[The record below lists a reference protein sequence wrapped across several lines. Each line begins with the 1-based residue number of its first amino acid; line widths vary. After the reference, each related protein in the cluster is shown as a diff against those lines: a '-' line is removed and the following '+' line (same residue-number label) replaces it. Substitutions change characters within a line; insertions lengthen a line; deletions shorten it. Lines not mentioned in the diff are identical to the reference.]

1 MYIFLIICFYLFPLN
16 IQSIVCPV
24 YNFFNNETNI
34 IHSCDRNVSLC
45 TYITTQSNSRRCL
58 GIYTFNKNLE
68 TIENLISIRQL
79 GIVDDFE
86 EKYSNTT
93 ECILDVD
100 KTGSHLLCRCN
111 SNNCTLKWKTAENL
125 HDNFYQKHKLM
136 KPYEYFNWFLPLM
149 ITLTI
154 IIFIFISIII
164 IIIILK
170 CNIYRKRHEKDDQ
183 SYLANTSVAS
193 TNISNAEIDEFLSS
207 NPTYQSI
214 ISHGKSSIIY
224 RAWTTGK
231 ESLPHE
237 KKLVAVKLYYS
248 PQYKNVFENE
258 VQTLRMVHHT
268 AIVKFISHGWHD
280 LCPYIIVEYHDIG
293 SLTNYLRSNKLSWST
308 CYSFLLSLLGAIDYL
323 HYEDLS
329 PTDYL
334 TSKRIRKP
342 IIVHRDIKSSNILV
356 KTNPDL
362 SLCLCDFG
370 LAKILPPVLTPN
382 DFIQI
387 GTYRYMAPELLE
399 LAITH
404 TSDALCKVDM
414 YAVGLVMWEI
424 VTQCQDYPC
433 LLEYQLPYTEYV
445 SMNEINEN
453 KILDTLHRIV
463 VNEKIR
469 PIIHRTDSMH
479 SKISA
484 VSSIIEDCWKHEPE
498 SRINARPALY
508 RLRNL
513 E

>member
-1 MYIFLIICFYLFPLN
+1 MYIVLIICLFLFPLN
-16 IQSIVCPV
+16 IQSIICPV

-125 HDNFYQKHKLM
+125 HENLYQKHKLM
-136 KPYEYFNWFLPLM
+136 KPYEYFNWFFPLM

-154 IIFIFISIII
+154 IIIIFISIII
-164 IIIILK
+164 IVIILK
-170 CNIYRKRHEKDDQ
+170 CNMYRKRHEKEYQ

-237 KKLVAVKLYYS
+237 KKLVAVKLYHS

-268 AIVKFISHGWHD
+268 AIV
-280 LCPYIIVEYHDIG
+280 
-293 SLTNYLRSNKLSWST
+293 
-308 CYSFLLSLLGAIDYL
+308 
-323 HYEDLS
+323 
-329 PTDYL
+329 
-334 TSKRIRKP
+334 
-342 IIVHRDIKSSNILV
+342 
-356 KTNPDL
+356 
-362 SLCLCDFG
+362 
-370 LAKILPPVLTPN
+370 
-382 DFIQI
+382 
-387 GTYRYMAPELLE
+387 
-399 LAITH
+399 
-404 TSDALCKVDM
+404 
-414 YAVGLVMWEI
+414 
-424 VTQCQDYPC
+424 
-433 LLEYQLPYTEYV
+433 
-445 SMNEINEN
+445 
-453 KILDTLHRIV
+453 
-463 VNEKIR
+463 
-469 PIIHRTDSMH
+469 
-479 SKISA
+479 
-484 VSSIIEDCWKHEPE
+484 
-498 SRINARPALY
+498 
-508 RLRNL
+508 
-513 E
+513 